1 MKISLRSFANV
12 VLVAT
17 LALSATACFKHS
29 YTVGTGG
36 NTSHDPQ
43 YAKWHSHFLYG
54 IIGEKDVAVREVCP
68 SGNGTVKDEISFVNG
83 LVGALVGIV
92 YYPTT
97 VEVYCA
103 EGGKAAMLTLSPAT
117 MRAIASDP
125 KTSEAVVGID
135 EAQARQLVEARE
147 LAAEGGM

>member
-1 MKISLRSFANV
+1 MKISLRSIANV
-12 VLVAT
+12 VLVAG

-36 NTSHDPQ
+36 NTSHDPA
-43 YAKWHSHFLYG
+43 YTKWHSHFLYG

-68 SGNGTVKDEISFVNG
+68 SGNGTVKDEVSFVNG
-83 LVGALVGIV
+83 LVGALIGIV

-103 EGGKAAMLTLSPAT
+103 DGGGKAAMLTLSPAT
-117 MRAIASDP
+117 MRAIAIDP
-125 KTSEAVVGID
+125 KTGDAVEGID
-135 EAQARQLVEARE
+135 EAQAQKLAEAQK
-147 LAAEGGM
+147 LAAQK